1 MIRRRSFLDN
11 IDLDLLRV
19 IQENPRRSLSE
30 ISKLLNMPKTTI
42 YYRLS
47 RLESEG
53 YIKSYRAILNAEKL
67 GFEYVTITL
76 VRGRYGKDYHDR
88 IGQMLSSLPYV
99 QSVYYVLGD
108 IDFVVIAKSPSRD
121 EFMKLLNEMI
131 SSPYIERTSTMVA
144 VKIYKEDPV
153 LKI

>member
-1 MIRRRSFLDN
+1 MRKRTSLDN
-11 IDLDLLRV
+11 VDIELLRI
-19 IQENPRRSLSE
+19 IQENPKMNLSQ
-30 ISKLLNMPKTTI
+30 ISKILNIPKTTV

-76 VRGRYGKDYHDR
+76 VRGRYGKDYHNY
-88 IGQMLSSLPYV
+88 IGNILASLPYV

-108 IDFVVIAKSPSRD
+108 IDFVVIAKSPSRE